1 MSAQSCLTLCNPRD
15 CSPPGSSVYG
25 ISQQEYWRGLP
36 FPPPG
41 DFPDQAGIKPMS
53 PVSLALRVDSL
64 PLSHGGSPQLNI
76 YIRWLIEVIQ
86 WMKKLLP

>member
-1 MSAQSCLTLCNPRD
+1 MSAQSCLTLCDPRD

-25 ISQQEYWRGLP
+25 IQQVYWRRLP

-41 DFPDQAGIKPMS
+41 DFPDQGGIKPML
-53 PVSLALRVDSL
+53 PVSLILRVDSL

-76 YIRWLIEVIQ
+76 YIYISGG
-86 WMKKLLP
+86 